1 MSDAGRLALPRNL
14 VTAAAHEGRQAWLA
28 TTLPA
33 VIGEAQD
40 RWSIT
45 VGEPFQPGGQTAWVA
60 PARHAS
66 GAGLVLKVAWGHLEA
81 AHEAD
86 GLRAWAGHGAIALH
100 AASDFDDATALLVER
115 CVPGTPLSRRPEP
128 EQDTVIAGL
137 LRRLWI
143 EPAADHPFR
152 PLQIMCEQW
161 ADQFEQQAEDSEA
174 RLDPGLA
181 RAGLA
186 LFRELPASGADQ
198 VLLCTD
204 LHAGNVLRAER
215 EPWLVID
222 PKPHVGDRAYDPLQ
236 HMLNCGERL
245 LADPVGLARRMASL
259 LDLDLDRVL
268 LWLFAR
274 CVQESPGWPSLAEVA
289 RLVAPA

>member
-1 MSDAGRLALPRNL
+1 LPRNL
-14 VTAAAHEGRQAWLA
+14 VEAAESEGRQAWLA

-33 VIGEAQD
+33 AIRGAQEL
-40 RWSIT
+40 WSLT

-60 PARHAS
+60 PARDAT
-66 GAGLVLKVAWGHLEA
+66 GARLVLKVVWRHPEA

-86 GLRAWAGHGAIALH
+86 GLRAWAGHGAVRLH
-100 AASDFDDATALLVER
+100 AATEFDDAIVLLLER
-115 CVPGTPLSRRPEP
+115 CVPGLPLSGRLEA

-143 EPAADHPFR
+143 KPAHDHPFQS
-152 PLQIMCEQW
+152 LQLMCQQW
-161 ADQFEQQAEDSEA
+161 ADEFAGKTPTSPS

-181 RAGLA
+181 RAGIA
-186 LFRELPASGADQ
+186 LFRELPASAADQ

-204 LHAGNVLRAER
+204 LHAGNVLGAAR

-222 PKPHVGDRAYDPLQ
+222 PKPYVGDPAYDPLQ
-236 HMLNCGERL
+236 HMLNCGQRL
-245 LADPVGLARRMASL
+245 QSDPHGLARRMAGL
-259 LDLDLDRVL
+259 LDLNPERVL

-274 CVQESPGWPSLAEVA
+274 CVQESPDWPSLADVA
-289 RLVAPA
+289 RRIAPA